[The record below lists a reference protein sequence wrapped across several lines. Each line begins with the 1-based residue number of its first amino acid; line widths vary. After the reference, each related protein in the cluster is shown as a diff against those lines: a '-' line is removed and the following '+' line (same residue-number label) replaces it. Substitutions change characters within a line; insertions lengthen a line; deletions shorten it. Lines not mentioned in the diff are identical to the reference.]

1 MSEVAPHSLKE
12 GHMVV
17 IRLRR
22 TGARSKLSYRI
33 VVADRRSPR
42 DGKFIEQIGIYNP
55 HKEKPGKVI
64 LDGERATYWIQKGAK
79 PSERIAGFFKELGL
93 V

>member
-1 MSEVAPHSLKE
+1 
-12 GHMVV
+12 MVV

-22 TGARSKLSYRI
+22 MGARSKLSYRI

-42 DGKFIEQIGIYNP
+42 DGRFIEQIGVYDP
-55 HKEKPGKVI
+55 HKEKSEKVV
-64 LDGERATYWIQKGAK
+64 LDGERATYWLEKGAQ

-93 V
+93 L

>member
-1 MSEVAPHSLKE
+1 
-12 GHMVV
+12 MVV

-22 TGARSKLSYRI
+22 IGAKNKPSYRI
-33 VVADRRSPR
+33 IVADRRSPR
-42 DGKFIEQIGIYNP
+42 NGKFIEQIGIYNP
-55 HKEKPGKVI
+55 HKENPEKVI
-64 LDGERATYWIQKGAK
+64 LDGERAGYWLQKGAQ

>member
-1 MSEVAPHSLKE
+1 
-12 GHMVV
+12 MVV

-22 TGARSKLSYRI
+22 MGAKNRPSWRI

-55 HKEKPGKVI
+55 YKEKPDKFI
-64 LDGERATYWIQKGAK
+64 LDGEKAKGWLKKGAQ
-79 PSERIAGFFKELGL
+79 PSKRVAQFLKEAG
-93 V
+93 VI